1 MKNSFFPL
9 VFLCFLLFSFSVQAS
24 EVQIAPDFTLGP
36 GDVLNVS
43 VWKDE
48 ALTKEVL
55 IRPDGRFS
63 FPLAGEIMAT
73 GRTVEEVRD
82 QLESKLKKYV
92 PDSPVTVVLT
102 QLQSTRIYVVGKVR
116 NSGVYTVQGGI
127 NILQALALA
136 GGLDRFADKDDIYV
150 LRQTTQGQNAIPFDY
165 SKVTRGQD
173 LSSNIFLKPGDTV
186 IVP

>member
-116 NSGVYTVQGGI
+116 NSGMYTVQGGI

-150 LRQTTQGQNAIPFDY
+150 FR
-165 SKVTRGQD
+165 
-173 LSSNIFLKPGDTV
+173 
-186 IVP
+186 